1 MSGSWRHRL
10 AGPRS
15 AGSGGNE
22 SGDGKRAAKGSAGGE
37 NSRRRES
44 RGIARERRNGAHG
57 KSGDAAGRPPG
68 PPPRPP
74 RSVPAAGA
82 RRSSGGIRAAPR
94 PAARPLFGAA
104 NPRPPS
110 PRPPIASGGRAVRSA
125 PPPLPP
131 PHLPPP
137 RPVRADITALPG
149 GAGPGGRARPPPRAE
164 RVVVE
169 RRRRVPHRASPP
181 VRTGPPA
188 WWTSSCRGRSR
199 APWGSPPRVSAG
211 AGGPRGAAV
220 PSGGRRADSAGKG
233 PAGGCGLSAGHGSAA
248 SPRRPSGRPAAALPA
263 PAPSFPLASFF
274 RSLLLFPRFGFLF
287 LFLFPFSFLSFS
299 FCSSVFVWGYF
310 SLSLPDVSFPFSFV
324 PFPALILS
332 FRFFPFALLSRSVVP
347 SSVLLRSSLLSAFP
361 PFCIGL
367 SAVLLLFPL
376 PRSHFSVSFWA
387 DFPRFPPVNFLL
399 GIPTAPSSPVAALF
413 FRSPFPS
420 VFLSFS
426 LSILLKKKKT
436 TKQNQ
441 NPKQTQPKTRTPKR
455 TKPRSPQPPPAA
467 R

>member
-1 MSGSWRHRL
+1 M
-10 AGPRS
+10 
-15 AGSGGNE
+15 
-22 SGDGKRAAKGSAGGE
+22 
-37 NSRRRES
+37 
-44 RGIARERRNGAHG
+44 
-57 KSGDAAGRPPG
+57 
-68 PPPRPP
+68 
-74 RSVPAAGA
+74 
-82 RRSSGGIRAAPR
+82 
-94 PAARPLFGAA
+94 
-104 NPRPPS
+104 
-110 PRPPIASGGRAVRSA
+110 RSA

-149 GAGPGGRARPPPRAE
+149 GAGPGGRARPPPRAA

-310 SLSLPDVSFPFSFV
+310 SLSARCLFSVFVCPLSCPHPLFPFFSLRAPFSFC
-324 PFPALILS
+324 
-332 FRFFPFALLSRSVVP
+332 RSVFG
-347 SSVLLRSSLLSAFP
+347 SSPFFP
-361 PFCIGL
+361 PFRL
-367 SAVLLLFPL
+367 
-376 PRSHFSVSFWA
+376 
-387 DFPRFPPVNFLL
+387 PPVLYWSFCGSAFISTSEIPLFCLFL
-399 GIPTAPSSPVAALF
+399 G
-413 FRSPFPS
+413 
-420 VFLSFS
+420 
-426 LSILLKKKKT
+426 
-436 TKQNQ
+436 
-441 NPKQTQPKTRTPKR
+441 
-455 TKPRSPQPPPAA
+455 
-467 R
+467 